1 MNENCRKM
9 SKTCFAHIFFHI
21 SKLHN
26 VCTLEKSAIFR
37 MHITWQTYQN
47 SSSKNYI
54 INSPFGL
61 GHNKMNADVQFT
73 LTPWML
79 MERWM
84 GERERER
91 KKSIANKKAIMYA
104 NAFGESVYACINKTR
119 REEKWSQTNRNK
131 NEVKIAR

>member
-84 GERERER
+84 GERESEKRALPTKR
-91 KKSIANKKAIMYA
+91 PLCMQMHLARAFMRASI
-104 NAFGESVYACINKTR
+104 KTKR
-119 REEKWSQTNRNK
+119 REVITNKSKQEWS
-131 NEVKIAR
+131 